1 MKKYLYVLSGVVVAF
16 FASTGINATTVP
28 TDMYV
33 EPGAHSCLV
42 TWNDEDNSAWN
53 LRYRMYAEEPEVEL
67 LSTVS
72 GTDFTYSSTGYYEIV
87 LPAPWGGTNVR
98 GGLNSIIYFRNNY
111 NNDGVYGN
119 ITYTVPEG
127 YTNAV
132 FTMKITTATTS
143 DGSGNL
149 AVSTPQTAAV
159 NHYFSIG
166 ETYAWA
172 VVASTG
178 QKITITT
185 TDNNFSPD
193 IAVLEVYKGDATGMK
208 MRALDWTYVNNLNKT
223 EYTIEGLELATE
235 YEVQVQAIGNDGT
248 LSDWCRPDVFM
259 TLDEDPFVPTVH
271 ILGEI
276 DDQAW
281 SPSDGTKMQYDP
293 ENELYTAT
301 VHIEADRTFGFSTE
315 LDDNGDM
322 GGWNYILPFRFGPE
336 NIGDEELRLTDEL
349 IGKPLTLSWDNFS
362 DVRALRTGDYEITLS
377 LEQNYVIIGMLEPAY
392 KMGDVNKDGVV
403 SISDVSALINALLAG
418 TEDVETD
425 HYNPAAAEMNGD
437 SKVTIADV
445 SYLISYLLSTTPE

>member
-1 MKKYLYVLSGVVVAF
+1 MKKNIFILLGVIT
-16 FASTGINATTVP
+16 ASVGITATTVP

-33 EPGAHSCLV
+33 EPDTHSCFV
-42 TWNDEDNSAWN
+42 TWNDDENSAWN
-53 LRYRMYAEEPEVEL
+53 LRYRLYAEEPEVEI

-111 NNDGVYGN
+111 NNDGSYGN

-159 NHYFSIG
+159 NHYFNIG

-172 VVASTG
+172 VVASSG

-208 MRALDWTYVNNLNKT
+208 MRALDWTYVYNLDKT
-223 EYTIEGLELATE
+223 AYVIEDLEAGTE
-235 YEVQVQAIGNDGT
+235 YEVQVQAIGDDGA
-248 LSDWCRPDVFM
+248 LSDWCRPDVFT
-259 TLDEDPFVPTVH
+259 TLDEEPFVPTVH
-271 ILGEI
+271 IMGEI

-281 SPSDGTKMQYDP
+281 APDAGTKMEYDP
-293 ENELYTAT
+293 ETETYTAT
-301 VHIEADRTFGFSTE
+301 VHIEADRTFGFTTE
-315 LDDNGDM
+315 IDANGDM
-322 GGWNYILPFRFGPE
+322 GGWNYILPYRFGPE
-336 NIGDEELRLTDEL
+336 NIGDEELSLTDEL
-349 IGKPLTLSWDNFS
+349 IGRPLTLSWDNFS

-392 KMGDVNKDGVV
+392 QLGDVNKDGKV
-403 SISDVSALINALLAG
+403 SIADVTTLINVLLSGNVTVETDNYSPAAANVNGADNISIADVTALINL
-418 TEDVETD
+418 
-425 HYNPAAAEMNGD
+425 
-437 SKVTIADV
+437 
-445 SYLISYLLSTTPE
+445 LLSTGA

>member
-1 MKKYLYVLSGVVVAF
+1 MKKNIFILLGVIT
-16 FASTGINATTVP
+16 ASVGITATTVP

-33 EPGAHSCLV
+33 EPDTHSCFV
-42 TWNDEDNSAWN
+42 TWNDDENSAWN
-53 LRYRMYAEEPEVEL
+53 LRYRLYAEEPEVEI

-111 NNDGVYGN
+111 NNDGSYGN

-159 NHYFSIG
+159 NHYFNIG

-172 VVASTG
+172 VVASSG

-208 MRALDWTYVNNLNKT
+208 MRALDWTYVYNLDKT
-223 EYTIEGLELATE
+223 AYVIEDLEAGTE
-235 YEVQVQAIGNDGT
+235 YEVQVQAIGDDGA
-248 LSDWCRPDVFM
+248 LSDWCRPDVFT
-259 TLDEDPFVPTVH
+259 TLDEEPFVPTVH
-271 ILGEI
+271 IMGEI

-281 SPSDGTKMQYDP
+281 APDAGTKMEYDP
-293 ENELYTAT
+293 ETETYTAT
-301 VHIEADRTFGFSTE
+301 VHIEADRTFGFTTE
-315 LDDNGDM
+315 IDANGDM
-322 GGWNYILPFRFGPE
+322 GGWNYILPYRFGPE
-336 NIGDEELRLTDEL
+336 NIGDEELSLTDEL
-349 IGKPLTLSWDNFS
+349 IGRPLTLSWDNFS

-392 KMGDVNKDGVV
+392 QLGDVNKDGKV
-403 SISDVSALINALLAG
+403 SIADVTTLINVLLSGNVTVETDNYSPAAANVNGDDKISIADVTALINL
-418 TEDVETD
+418 
-425 HYNPAAAEMNGD
+425 
-437 SKVTIADV
+437 
-445 SYLISYLLSTTPE
+445 LLSTGA

>member
-1 MKKYLYVLSGVVVAF
+1 MKKSIFILLGVITVSV
-16 FASTGINATTVP
+16 GITATTVP

-33 EPGAHSCLV
+33 EPDTHSCFV
-42 TWNDEDNSAWN
+42 TWNDDENSAWN
-53 LRYRMYAEEPEVEL
+53 LRYRLYAEEPEVEM

-111 NNDGVYGN
+111 NNDGSYGN

-159 NHYFSIG
+159 NHYFNIG

-172 VVASTG
+172 VVASSG

-208 MRALDWTYVNNLNKT
+208 MRALDWTYVYNLDKT
-223 EYTIEGLELATE
+223 AYVIEDLEAGTE
-235 YEVQVQAIGNDGT
+235 YEVQVQAIGDDGA
-248 LSDWCRPDVFM
+248 LSDWCRPDVFT
-259 TLDEDPFVPTVH
+259 TLDEEPFVPTVH
-271 ILGEI
+271 IMGEI

-281 SPSDGTKMQYDP
+281 APDAGTKMEYDP
-293 ENELYTAT
+293 ETETYTAT
-301 VHIEADRTFGFSTE
+301 VHIEADRTFGFTTE
-315 LDDNGDM
+315 IDANGDM
-322 GGWNYILPFRFGPE
+322 GGWNYILPYRFGPE
-336 NIGDEELRLTDEL
+336 NIGDEELSLTDEL
-349 IGKPLTLSWDNFS
+349 IGRPLTLSWDNFS

-392 KMGDVNKDGVV
+392 QLGDVNKDGKV
-403 SISDVSALINALLAG
+403 SIADVTTLINVLLSGNVTVETDNYSPAAANVNGDDKISIADVTALINL
-418 TEDVETD
+418 
-425 HYNPAAAEMNGD
+425 
-437 SKVTIADV
+437 
-445 SYLISYLLSTTPE
+445 LLSTGA

>member
-1 MKKYLYVLSGVVVAF
+1 MKKSIFILLGVITVSV
-16 FASTGINATTVP
+16 GITATTVP

-33 EPGAHSCLV
+33 EPDTHSCFV
-42 TWNDEDNSAWN
+42 TWNDDENSAWN
-53 LRYRMYAEEPEVEL
+53 LRYRLYAEEPEVEM

-111 NNDGVYGN
+111 NNDGSYGN

-159 NHYFSIG
+159 NHYFNIG

-172 VVASTG
+172 VVASSG

-208 MRALDWTYVNNLNKT
+208 MRALDWTYVYNLDKT
-223 EYTIEGLELATE
+223 AYVIEDLEAGTE
-235 YEVQVQAIGNDGT
+235 YEVQVQAIGDDGA
-248 LSDWCRPDVFM
+248 LSDWCRPDVFT
-259 TLDEDPFVPTVH
+259 TLDEEPFVPTVH
-271 ILGEI
+271 IMGEI

-281 SPSDGTKMQYDP
+281 APDAGTKMEYDP
-293 ENELYTAT
+293 ETETYTAT
-301 VHIEADRTFGFSTE
+301 VHIEADRTFGFTTE
-315 LDDNGDM
+315 IDANGDM
-322 GGWNYILPFRFGPE
+322 GGWNYILPYRFGPE
-336 NIGDEELRLTDEL
+336 NIGDEELSLTDEL
-349 IGKPLTLSWDNFS
+349 IGRPLTLSWDNFS

-392 KMGDVNKDGVV
+392 QLGDVNKDGKV
-403 SISDVSALINALLAG
+403 SIADVTTLINVLLSGNVTVETDNYSPAAANVNGDDKISIADVTALINLQWFSG
-418 TEDVETD
+418 RR
-425 HYNPAAAEMNGD
+425 P
-437 SKVTIADV
+437 S
-445 SYLISYLLSTTPE
+445 

>member
-1 MKKYLYVLSGVVVAF
+1 MKKYLYVLSGVVVAI

-53 LRYRMYAEEPEVEL
+53 LRYRLFTDGPEEPVQL
-67 LSTVS
+67 AAINGTSYNSQGYQAVTLTSPWS
-72 GTDFTYSSTGYYEIV
+72 GNNVYGGYG
-87 LPAPWGGTNVR
+87 A
-98 GGLNSIIYFRNNY
+98 IYFRNATHQSATTDGYIRFTIPANY
-111 NNDGVYGN
+111 QNG
-119 ITYTVPEG
+119 TFTV
-127 YTNAV
+127 N
-132 FTMKITTATTS
+132 ITTASTQY
-143 DGSGNL
+143 GSGRF
-149 AVSTPQTAAV
+149 VVGSTQIAAV
-159 NHYFSIG
+159 EYNMSTG
-166 ETYAWA
+166 ETHSWT
-172 VVASTG
+172 VTGSTG
-178 QKITITT
+178 DVITITSPE
-185 TDNNFSPD
+185 DQYSPD
-193 IAVLEVYKGDATGMK
+193 IALVAVYFVPAKE
-208 MRALDWTYVNNLNKT
+208 WTYVNNLTKT
-223 EYTIEGLELATE
+223 EYTIEDLELATE
-235 YEVQVQAIGNDGT
+235 YEVQVQAIGNNGT

-271 ILGEI
+271 IMGEI

-301 VHIEADRTFGFSTE
+301 VHIEADRTFGLSTE

-349 IGKPLTLSWDNFS
+349 IGKPLALSWDNFS

-392 KMGDVNKDGVV
+392 QLGDVNKDGKV
-403 SISDVSALINALLAG
+403 SIADVTTLINVLLSGNVTVETDNYSPAAANVNGDDKISIADVTALINL
-418 TEDVETD
+418 
-425 HYNPAAAEMNGD
+425 
-437 SKVTIADV
+437 
-445 SYLISYLLSTTPE
+445 LLSTGA

>member
-1 MKKYLYVLSGVVVAF
+1 MKKNIFILLGIIT
-16 FASTGINATTVP
+16 ASVGITATTVP

-33 EPGAHSCLV
+33 EPDTHSCFV
-42 TWNDEDNSAWN
+42 TWNDDENSAWN
-53 LRYRMYAEEPEVEL
+53 LRYRLYAEEPEVEI

-111 NNDGVYGN
+111 NNDGSYGN

-159 NHYFSIG
+159 NHYFNIG

-172 VVASTG
+172 VVASSG

-208 MRALDWTYVNNLNKT
+208 MRALDWAYVYNLDKT
-223 EYTIEGLELATE
+223 AYVIEDLETGTE
-235 YEVQVQAIGNDGT
+235 YEVQVQAIGDDGA
-248 LSDWCRPDVFM
+248 LSDWCRPDVFT
-259 TLDEDPFVPTVH
+259 TLDEEPFVPTVH
-271 ILGEI
+271 IMGEI

-281 SPSDGTKMQYDP
+281 APDAGTKMEYDP
-293 ENELYTAT
+293 ETETYTAT
-301 VHIEADRTFGFSTE
+301 VHIEEDKTFGFTTVIDE
-315 LDDNGDM
+315 NGDM
-322 GGWNYILPFRFGPE
+322 GGWNYILPYRFGPE
-336 NIGDEELRLTDEL
+336 NIGDEELSLTDEL
-349 IGKPLTLSWDNFS
+349 IGRPLTLSWDNFS

-377 LEQNYVIIGMLEPAY
+377 LEQNYVIIGMLQPAY
-392 KMGDVNKDGVV
+392 QLGDVNKDGKV
-403 SISDVSALINALLAG
+403 SIADVTTLINVLLNGNVTVETDNYSPAAANVNGDDKISIADVTALINL
-418 TEDVETD
+418 
-425 HYNPAAAEMNGD
+425 
-437 SKVTIADV
+437 
-445 SYLISYLLSTTPE
+445 LLSTGA

>member
-1 MKKYLYVLSGVVVAF
+1 MKKNIFILLGVIT
-16 FASTGINATTVP
+16 ASVGITATTVP

-33 EPGAHSCLV
+33 EPDTHSCFV
-42 TWNDEDNSAWN
+42 TWNDDENSAWN
-53 LRYRMYAEEPEVEL
+53 LRYRLYAEEPEVEI

-111 NNDGVYGN
+111 NNDGSYGN

-159 NHYFSIG
+159 NHYFNIG

-172 VVASTG
+172 VVASSG

-208 MRALDWTYVNNLNKT
+208 MRALDWTYVYNLDKT
-223 EYTIEGLELATE
+223 AYVIEDLEAGTE
-235 YEVQVQAIGNDGT
+235 YEVQVQAIGDDGA
-248 LSDWCRPDVFM
+248 LSDWCRPDVFT
-259 TLDEDPFVPTVH
+259 TLDEEPFVPTVH
-271 ILGEI
+271 IMGEI

-281 SPSDGTKMQYDP
+281 APDAGTKMEYDP
-293 ENELYTAT
+293 ETETYTAT
-301 VHIEADRTFGFSTE
+301 VHIEADRTFGFTTE
-315 LDDNGDM
+315 IDANGDM
-322 GGWNYILPFRFGPE
+322 GGWNYILPYRFGPE
-336 NIGDEELRLTDEL
+336 NIGDEELSLTDEL
-349 IGKPLTLSWDNFS
+349 IGRPLTLSWDNFS

-392 KMGDVNKDGVV
+392 QLGDVNKDGKV
-403 SISDVSALINALLAG
+403 SIADVTTLINVLLSG
-418 TEDVETD
+418 NVTVETD
-425 HYNPAAAEMNGD
+425 NYSPAAANVNGE
-437 SKVTIADV
+437 V
-445 SYLISYLLSTTPE
+445 SLT